1 MKNGFTLIELL
12 AVIIILGVL
21 ATIAIP
27 KVINNITGAQEVAH
41 DRLLSDLEQLT
52 QLYIRDN
59 KDEITGIK
67 TVGNVVT
74 ITINDLVTT
83 QGLKTPVIDPLEE
96 REVDLSTT
104 ISILVKPKS
113 KYDVTIGPFIYK

>member
-1 MKNGFTLIELL
+1 MKKGFTLIELL
-12 AVIIILGVL
+12 AVIVILGVL
-21 ATIAIP
+21 ATIVVP
-27 KVINNITGAQEVAH
+27 NVVNNITNAQETAH
-41 DRLLSDLEQLT
+41 DRLITDLEQLT

-59 KDEITGIK
+59 KDEIAGIK

-83 QGLKTPVIDPLEE
+83 QGLKTPVMDPLED
-96 REVDLSTT
+96 REVDLSTP

-113 KYDVTIGPFIYK
+113 KYDVTIGPFVYK